1 MHAPVPY
8 SRPRPPVAVSPLIRD
23 DVALSQIAAHD
34 WNQLAG
40 NLPLLSHEYFSA
52 LHRTRCAAPETGWT
66 PRFLTA
72 WDQAKLIGLR
82 TAEMHLLLANAL
94 KYAHPAGVPVHMAV
108 SCDSHADGTLVVS
121 VSDVPNSAPD
131 WPSGIVIEP
140 FFSVSPIVTGP
151 PAAVLPV
158 MVQFEPVSAKSP

>member
-72 WDQAKLIGLR
+72 WDQAKLIGAMPL
-82 TAEMHLLLANAL
+82 
-94 KYAHPAGVPVHMAV
+94 YAKTHSYGEYVF
-108 SCDSHADGTLVVS
+108 
-121 VSDVPNSAPD
+121 D
-131 WPSGIVIEP
+131 WGW
-140 FFSVSPIVTGP
+140 
-151 PAAVLPV
+151 A
-158 MVQFEPVSAKSP
+158 